1 MSRYI
6 KIADRPDL
14 VRDRRTGAILNINTR
29 EIQRQ
34 KEILR
39 QKQAEKQEIQQLKND
54 VGEIKSLLHKLLE
67 KSNDG

>member
-6 KIADRPDL
+6 KIADHPDL